1 MTAKYQLIVVDD
13 HPLVR
18 RGIVESLSEDEAF
31 HIIGEG
37 ENADDAV
44 DLAITLQPHLIF
56 LDVNMPGGG
65 GVAAATRIHA
75 DMPAIKI
82 AMFSFRQD
90 LVIVR
95 ASLTAGASG
104 YIVKGVSGT
113 ELVAIAHRILAGETV
128 ICPEIARRLAV
139 GELT

>member
-56 LDVNMPGGG
+56 LDRDG
-65 GVAAATRIHA
+65 AQCR
-75 DMPAIKI
+75 
-82 AMFSFRQD
+82 RQ
-90 LVIVR
+90 R
-95 ASLTAGASG
+95 AGA
-104 YIVKGVSGT
+104 KHP
-113 ELVAIAHRILAGETV
+113 HRRT
-128 ICPEIARRLAV
+128 PRLC
-139 GELT
+139 